1 MNNIKN
7 EIDELFDE
15 LEESKLY
22 NDYVVI
28 KNKLE
33 NNNEIMNLISEIKRL
48 QKIATNNHDE
58 VIEKEIKKLYKRLES
73 YPIYQS
79 YLIIKDELEEE
90 LFEIKEQFG
99 NYFKEI
105 LSLDISD

>member
-15 LEESKLY
+15 LEKSKLY
-22 NDYVVI
+22 NDYVAI
-28 KNKLE
+28 KKKIE
-33 NNNEIMNLISEIKRL
+33 NNNEIMNLINEIKRL
-48 QKIATNNHDE
+48 QKIATNTHDE
-58 VIEKEIKKLYKRLES
+58 IIEKEIKESYKRLES

-90 LFEIKEQFG
+90 LFEIKEQFD